1 VAIQLDTTQPYVAAR
16 CFVGTTE
23 AVYLSPANLYLATTR
38 WVYTPG
44 TSPDALWYPPG
55 MATDIHQFA
64 LDGLN
69 MTYKGSGSVTGHLG
83 FDQNRKSFRMGE
95 HQGVLRV
102 ATQTAER
109 WGPAIAIA
117 TPAVAVAAA
126 ATDTLGS
133 SPVRLSL
140 LKPTTDKNLAL
151 IGTLPNDR
159 RPAAIGRPGEQL
171 YASRF
176 VGTRAYLVTYRL
188 TDPLYVLDLSDP
200 TDPQVTGE
208 LQVDGYSD
216 YLFPLS
222 ERYLLGVGKDA
233 KSDGSAGDGRF
244 AWYQGV
250 KVSLID
256 VGNPAQPIE
265 TAHHVLG
272 LRGTDA
278 TVLHDHHGI
287 ALLANNTP
295 AQPNSVRV
303 ALPIRL
309 HTAKPS
315 YATGGLS
322 DYYGFT
328 RNQLSRFDIDLTT
341 GALNM
346 YGDLVGADSGIE
358 RDLAQDRAWLSSG
371 QVHHYQNGRWQS
383 WRWD

>member
-1 VAIQLDTTQPYVAAR
+1 
-16 CFVGTTE
+16 
-23 AVYLSPANLYLATTR
+23 
-38 WVYTPG
+38 
-44 TSPDALWYPPG
+44 
-55 MATDIHQFA
+55 
-64 LDGLN
+64 
-69 MTYKGSGSVTGHLG
+69 MTYSGSGSVMGHLG

-109 WGPAIAIA
+109 WGPALAVGAGTAASA
-117 TPAVAVAAA
+117 TAN
-126 ATDTLGS
+126 TSIS

-140 LKPTTDKNLAL
+140 LKPTADKNLAL

-176 VGTRAYLVTYRL
+176 VGNRAYLVTYRL
-188 TDPLYVLDLSDP
+188 SDPLYVLDLSDP
-200 TDPQVTGE
+200 TDPHVAGE

-244 AWYQGV
+244 AWYQGI
-250 KVSLID
+250 KVSVID
-256 VGNPAQPIE
+256 VANPANPVE
-265 TAHHVLG
+265 AAHHIVG

-278 TVLHDHHGI
+278 TVLHNHHGI
-287 ALLANNTP
+287 ALL
-295 AQPNSVRV
+295 PNASVNPSSVRV
-303 ALPIRL
+303 ALPVQL
-309 HTAKPS
+309 HTTKPS
-315 YATGGLS
+315 TASGGLS

-328 RNQLSRFDIDLTT
+328 RHQLSRFDVDLTHGTLNVFDDRVGT
-341 GALNM
+341 G
-346 YGDLVGADSGIE
+346 GEIQ
-358 RDLAQDRAWLSSG
+358 RDLTHDRAWLIAG
-371 QVHHYQNGRWQS
+371 QVHHYQNGHWQS